1 MTFNDYTLSTP
12 VRKALDKLGFAN
24 PTEIQQRAFD
34 HLLSKEQIDFH
45 GQAQTGTGKTLAFGI
60 PLIEKIDV
68 TKRST
73 QALIVAPTRELVL
86 QICQSLQSV
95 AAFTGITIESIY
107 GGVPIEP
114 QTRSLRRGVQIVV
127 GTPGRLN
134 DHLRRSTLNLKDLS
148 VLVLDEA
155 DIMLDMGFKDDID
168 EILRFAPQR
177 RQIWLFSAT
186 VKGGIQDIKNSHMSN
201 PVTVSV
207 SGSSVTGTTTE
218 QFYCAV
224 PRKFKLDALRRFLD
238 IADDF
243 YGVVFCQTK
252 IMASEV
258 AAKLSKAGY
267 AVGALHGDMSQTLR
281 NAVIKDF
288 RAGKYK
294 VLVATDVAARGIDV
308 NDLTHVINY
317 SFPEDEDSYVH
328 RIGRTGRAGKKG
340 VAITFVERSQLERV
354 KRLAR
359 RFKVTIDPIA
369 IPTMDDIMSMRMD
382 QFVGTLDKLCTTK
395 IGQSAPA
402 QKLHD
407 LLMARS
413 PQELAQGMYNML
425 CQTILKGYDES
436 QNIEFSTQQAAGEQH
451 QYQYDQENLQELAIS
466 LGQGDGIN
474 KSDVLNYLLDS
485 RVIKAKEINKIR
497 VIQRRT
503 FVMVPANLAAPLLD
517 ALRGRS
523 IAGKKARV
531 MYAQ

>member
-1 MTFNDYTLSTP
+1 MTFNDYTLSAP
-12 VRKALDKLGFAN
+12 VRKALDKLGFTA
-24 PTEIQQRAFD
+24 PTEIQQRAFEVLIGKQD
-34 HLLSKEQIDFH
+34 TDFH

-60 PLIEKIDV
+60 PLIEKIDPS
-68 TKRST
+68 KRNT
-73 QALIVAPTRELVL
+73 QALVVAPTRELVL

-95 AAFTGITIESIY
+95 AMFSGISIESIY
-107 GGVPIEP
+107 GGMPIEP
-114 QTRSLRRGVQIVV
+114 QVRSLRRGVQIVV

-134 DHLRRSTLNLKDLS
+134 DHLRRGTFSLKDLS

-155 DIMLDMGFKDDID
+155 DIMLDMGFKEDID
-168 EILRFAPQR
+168 EILSFAPER

-186 VKGGIQDIKNSHMSN
+186 VKGGIQDIKNSHMAN
-201 PVTVSV
+201 PVTISV
-207 SGSSVTGTTTE
+207 SGNNVTGATTE
-218 QFYCAV
+218 QFFCTV

-238 IADDF
+238 MADDF

-258 AAKLSKAGY
+258 AAKLGKAGY
-267 AVGALHGDMSQTLR
+267 AVGALHGDMSQAMR

-288 RAGKYK
+288 RTGKYK

-340 VAITFVERSQLERV
+340 VAITFVERGQLERI

-359 RFKVTIDPIA
+359 RFKVDINPIN

-382 QFVGTLDKLCTTK
+382 QFVGTIDKLCTTK
-395 IGQSAPA
+395 IGQSVPA
-402 QKLHD
+402 RKLYD
-407 LLMARS
+407 LLMAR
-413 PQELAQGMYNML
+413 PQQELAQGMYNML
-425 CQTILKGYDES
+425 CQTILKGYEES
-436 QNIEFSTQQAAGEQH
+436 NSVEFAASTAYDQQGGG
-451 QYQYDQENLQELAIS
+451 DQENIQEIAIS
-466 LGQGDGIN
+466 LGQEDGIN
-474 KSDVLNYLLDS
+474 KGDVLNYLLDS

-503 FVMVPANLAAPLLD
+503 FVIVPAQLAAPLLE

>member
-1 MTFNDYTLSTP
+1 MTFNDYTLSAP
-12 VRKALDKLGFAN
+12 VRKALDKLGFTT
-24 PTEIQQRAFD
+24 PTEIQQRAFE
-34 HLLSKEQIDFH
+34 LLLGQEQTDFH

-60 PLIEKIDV
+60 PLIEKIDI
-68 TKRST
+68 TKKST

-86 QICQSLQSV
+86 QICESLQSV
-95 AAFTGITIESIY
+95 AVFSGISIESIY
-107 GGVPIEP
+107 GGMPIEP
-114 QTRSLRRGVQIVV
+114 QVRSLKRGVQIVV

-134 DHLRRSTLNLKDLS
+134 DHLRRGTFGLKDLS

-155 DIMLDMGFKDDID
+155 DIMLDMGFKEDID
-168 EILRFAPQR
+168 EILSFAPKR

-207 SGSSVTGTTTE
+207 SGNSVTGATTE

-238 IADDF
+238 MADDF

-258 AAKLSKAGY
+258 AAKLGKAGY
-267 AVGALHGDMSQTLR
+267 AVGALHGDMSQAMR

-288 RAGKYK
+288 RNSKYK

-308 NDLTHVINY
+308 NDLTHVVNY

-340 VAITFVERSQLERV
+340 VAITFVERGQLERV

-359 RFKVTIDPIA
+359 RFKVDINPIN
-369 IPTMDDIMSMRMD
+369 IPSMDDIMNMRMD
-382 QFVGTLDKLCTTK
+382 QFVGTIDKLCTTK

-402 QKLHD
+402 RRLYD
-407 LLMARS
+407 ILMAH
-413 PQELAQGMYNML
+413 PQEELANGMYNML
-425 CQTILKGYDES
+425 CQTILKGYEES
-436 QNIEFSTQQAAGEQH
+436 SNVEFAANSSYEQQGGGTG
-451 QYQYDQENLQELAIS
+451 DQENIQELAIS
-466 LGQGDGIN
+466 LGQDDGIN
-474 KSDVLNYLLDS
+474 KGDVLNYLLDS

-503 FVMVPANLAAPLLD
+503 FVIVPAPLAAQLLE

-523 IAGKKARV
+523 IAGKKARI